1 MVPWGSQMALQA
13 GFVVTVVALEV
24 GKGPKEFAFS
34 GYSALAEVEELEV
47 GGRA

>member
-1 MVPWGSQMALQA
+1 MVPWGSQIALQA
-13 GFVVTVVALEV
+13 GFVVTVVA